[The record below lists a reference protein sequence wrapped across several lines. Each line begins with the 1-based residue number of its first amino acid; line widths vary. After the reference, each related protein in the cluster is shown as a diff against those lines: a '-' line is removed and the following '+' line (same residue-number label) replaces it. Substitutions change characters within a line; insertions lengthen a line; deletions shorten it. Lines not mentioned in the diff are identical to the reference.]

1 MRIFPT
7 SLLPTVLFLCFLLGT
22 AGQALCQ
29 DKDWRPITPEELQ
42 MKSPKVDPDADAEA
56 IFWEVR
62 IDDSSSDDLSRKYYV
77 RVKIFTERGREKYS
91 KVDIPFLKGT
101 KIKDIA
107 ARVIR
112 PDGSIVEIGKNDIF
126 EREIAK
132 ADNVKVKAKSFA
144 VPNIEPGVIVEYRYK
159 ETNDDSG
166 AVGLSLQFQRDIPV
180 HDLSYYYK
188 PYEGEPR
195 YQSYNFTGV
204 KFNKDKGGYF
214 LAQRRDVP
222 ALKEESMMPPEDN
235 VRAWM
240 LLTGTRFGIA
250 SASMFGISYTI
261 KDPSN
266 PVLYWGGVAG
276 EWSPLAQFMLKK
288 SDDIKKA
295 AEAATAGVPDAE
307 AKMKKL
313 YEFCQ
318 TEIANTTFDT
328 KMTDEQ
334 RAKLPA
340 VRSLNEVLKRKSS
353 SSMYIDLLFGAMASS
368 LGFDTRI
375 ALIGDRSKI
384 NFNPEKMVND
394 KLVHP
399 GGIAVKV
406 NDTWK
411 FFNPGSRFVPYG
423 MMPWYE
429 EGTMS
434 LLVGEK
440 TYNWKES
447 PLSDETKTQA
457 KRTGKFNLLEDG
469 TLEGEVIIEYTGHD
483 ALIYRLQNYD
493 ESSATR
499 EDGVKSE
506 VKSDLSAAEVSEVI
520 VENVDDPAKPL
531 IKRFKV
537 RVPNYAQKTGKRI
550 FFQPGFFEY
559 GEKPLFS
566 SSTRQY
572 DIFFRY
578 PWSEVDNIEITYPKN
593 FDLDNADLP
602 QIVEDPSKICSDV
615 IEISVDRANS
625 ILVYKRKFH
634 FGAKG
639 KILFPSTVYQPL
651 KNLFDM
657 VNKSDSHTITLKQ
670 K

>member
-1 MRIFPT
+1 M
-7 SLLPTVLFLCFLLGT
+7 
-22 AGQALCQ
+22 
-29 DKDWRPITPEELQ
+29 
-42 MKSPKVDPDADAEA
+42 
-56 IFWEVR
+56 
-62 IDDSSSDDLSRKYYV
+62 
-77 RVKIFTERGREKYS
+77 
-91 KVDIPFLKGT
+91 
-101 KIKDIA
+101 
-107 ARVIR
+107 
-112 PDGSIVEIGKNDIF
+112 
-126 EREIAK
+126 
-132 ADNVKVKAKSFA
+132 
-144 VPNIEPGVIVEYRYK
+144 
-159 ETNDDSG
+159 
-166 AVGLSLQFQRDIPV
+166 
-180 HDLSYYYK
+180 
-188 PYEGEPR
+188 
-195 YQSYNFTGV
+195 
-204 KFNKDKGGYF
+204 
-214 LAQRRDVP
+214 
-222 ALKEESMMPPEDN
+222 
-235 VRAWM
+235 
-240 LLTGTRFGIA
+240 
-250 SASMFGISYTI
+250 
-261 KDPSN
+261 
-266 PVLYWGGVAG
+266 LYWGGVAG

-295 AEAATAGVPDAE
+295 AEAATAGAPDAE
-307 AKMKKL
+307 SKMKKL

-469 TLEGEVIIEYTGHD
+469 TLEGEVMIEYTGHD

-493 ESSATR
+493 ESTATR

-506 VKSDLSAAEVSEVI
+506 VKSDLSAAEVSEI
-520 VENVDDPAKPL
+520 MVENVDDPAKPL

-578 PWSEVDNIEITYPKN
+578 PWSKLITSRSP
-593 FDLDNADLP
+593 
-602 QIVEDPSKICSDV
+602 I
-615 IEISVDRANS
+615 
-625 ILVYKRKFH
+625 RKT
-634 FGAKG
+634 
-639 KILFPSTVYQPL
+639 L
-651 KNLFDM
+651 NLIM
-657 VNKSDSHTITLKQ
+657 PIYRK
-670 K
+670 